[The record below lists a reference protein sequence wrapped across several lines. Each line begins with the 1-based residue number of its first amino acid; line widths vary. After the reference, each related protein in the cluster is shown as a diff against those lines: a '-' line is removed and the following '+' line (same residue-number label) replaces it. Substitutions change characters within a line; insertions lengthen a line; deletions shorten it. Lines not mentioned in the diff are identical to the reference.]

1 MNDVRVRC
9 EKAARDVLRRRS
21 VGKVNGDVDVPK
33 ASAGA
38 RACARVGGGGRGLA
52 RPRVVAEYP
61 AEVAAVLE
69 ALALRDQTAAELA
82 LRRRGAGA
90 GAGAGARGAEA

>member
-1 MNDVRVRC
+1 MRVRC
-9 EKAARDVLRRRS
+9 EKAARDVVRRRS
-21 VGKVNGDVDVPK
+21 VGKVNGDADAPN
-33 ASAGA
+33 AGSCAGA

-69 ALALRDQTAAELA
+69 ALALRDKPAAELA
-82 LRRRGAGA
+82 LWRRQRAQLRVGAC
-90 GAGAGARGAEA
+90 RAEA